1 MIRMSPSRFRMA
13 ALAAVSTVLTLA
25 PLVAQADL
33 VLPRPSPKS
42 NLVQQIGITDL
53 TLSYSRP
60 GVKGRAIWG
69 ALVPYDT
76 PWRTG
81 ANEATTFTTTD
92 PITVDGK
99 ALAAGTY
106 SFFTIPTA
114 GDWTVIFSRQQG
126 QWGAYEYDP
135 KEDAAR
141 VTVKP
146 TAADPVEWMQFTF
159 DDMTANSAN
168 LTLRWEKLKVVV
180 PIAVDVNGLSL
191 ARARTEIGAA
201 KPDDWRTPYRA
212 AQYSFDNSVALDEG
226 AKWLDK
232 SIAIEPA
239 YSNLNL
245 KARWLAKD
253 GDTKGAIATGNKA
266 IEINQKAKTPADA
279 ASLEKLVAEWTGSK
293 K

>member
-1 MIRMSPSRFRMA
+1 MIRMSTSRFRMA
-13 ALAAVSTVLTLA
+13 LLSSALTLVPALAHAE
-25 PLVAQADL
+25 L
-33 VLPRPSPKS
+33 VLPRPSPKA

-53 TLSYSRP
+53 TVSYSRP

-69 ALVPYDT
+69 ALVPYDQ

-99 ALAAGTY
+99 ALPAGTY

-114 GDWTVIFSRQQG
+114 GEWTVIFSRQQG

-141 VTVKP
+141 VTLKP
-146 TAADPVEWMQFTF
+146 TTADPVEWMQFTF

-180 PIAVDVNGLSL
+180 PIAVDVTSLSL
-191 ARARTEIGAA
+191 ARARTEIGTA

-212 AQYSFDNSVALDEG
+212 AQYSFDNAVALDEG
-226 AKWLDK
+226 AKWLDQ

-266 IEINQKAKTPADA
+266 IEINKKAKTPADS
-279 ASLEKLVAEWTGSK
+279 ASLEKLVAEWSGGK